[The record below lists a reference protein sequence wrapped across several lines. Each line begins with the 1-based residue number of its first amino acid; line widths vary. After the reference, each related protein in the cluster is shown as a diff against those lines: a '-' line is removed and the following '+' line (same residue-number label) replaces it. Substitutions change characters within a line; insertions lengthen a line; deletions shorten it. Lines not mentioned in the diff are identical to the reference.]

1 MHKYKTTNTFILTFV
16 ILTIMTS
23 ATLAQENVVTKYIDQ
38 LKYKEVSARA
48 YAAYVLGQ
56 IGDAR
61 AVDPLIPLLNDEDK
75 YVRIIVAEALGKIRD
90 AKAVEA
96 LTAALQDKER
106 SVRWSAANALKQISP
121 DEKYEIARYVK
132 DLNDPDSRIRLQ
144 AVRKLLKL
152 VPEKAQQ
159 YQMTRYINDLKDS
172 DTQVQASAANALG
185 TIGDATAVQP
195 LVTALNDNDALVRR
209 NAVTALS
216 QISLRLKDATV
227 VKPAIESLISLLQ
240 DKSNT
245 VSASAVT
252 TLAEIGKPAVESL
265 ANASNSDNA
274 VIRAIAVDILG
285 KIHPENL
292 GEYQIPRYIKDLKD
306 QDVST
311 RVNAAISLGLICDER
326 AVEPLVA
333 ALKDVDSNVRKNA
346 TTALIKIGEPA
357 IRPLT
362 LLLKSQDP
370 SVQLHAAIALRE
382 IGLRLRDSSKLNPAK
397 DTIIAAFVD
406 SWRRRSTIR
415 TV

>member
-311 RVNAAISLGLICDER
+311 RVNAA
-326 AVEPLVA
+326 
-333 ALKDVDSNVRKNA
+333 
-346 TTALIKIGEPA
+346 LIKIGEPA